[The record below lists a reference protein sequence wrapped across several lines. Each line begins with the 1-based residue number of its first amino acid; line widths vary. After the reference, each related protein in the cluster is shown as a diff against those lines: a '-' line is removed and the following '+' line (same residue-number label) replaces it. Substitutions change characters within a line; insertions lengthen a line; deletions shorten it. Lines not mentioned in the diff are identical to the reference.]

1 MNLEEVKTVLDL
13 AKLWNDM
20 GSQISDLFLNAFM
33 AVEKKAIELREQL
46 MESQGENVKLRHENK
61 RLRENLPPELN
72 IPSALNV
79 KPPTD
84 KEPYYRTEKSMP
96 EPERENENSML
107 KDLDDKLNL
116 AELRIKR
123 LEAEKAII
131 MKAITE
137 YERENEKLKEH
148 LSPQKTH
155 DSSEKDKAITEND
168 WERFINHIRQ
178 KTINPIPESALADY
192 RTDFRT
198 PEQWDSDTREG
209 K

>member
-46 MESQGENVKLRHENK
+46 IQSQGENVKLRHENK

-84 KEPYYRTEKSMP
+84 KEPYYGTQKSMP
-96 EPERENENSML
+96 EPERENQ
-107 KDLDDKLNL
+107 
-116 AELRIKR
+116 
-123 LEAEKAII
+123 
-131 MKAITE
+131 
-137 YERENEKLKEH
+137 KLKER

-178 KTINPIPESALADY
+178 KTINPIPESELADY